1 MNEPNFYMFFLYNFD
16 LHNLSN
22 EKMLRSVAN
31 PFSEFRWSKINFQSI
46 EPSLYLRI
54 KDSTY
59 VKSSEITEE
68 THSFE
73 NDESEVV
80 EDLVTKLKK
89 VEIEKKEFQC
99 TLCSNKYKAPGY
111 LKAHMETKHQQP
123 KMEDN
128 KCIHCGKSF
137 SSEQACQKHME
148 KCHLKS
154 CKYCSFQCNTDE
166 DMKEHKKIHTTCEI
180 CGKDLL
186 FPSKLTRHM
195 TYHK

>member
-1 MNEPNFYMFFLYNFD
+1 M
-16 LHNLSN
+16 SN
-22 EKMLRSVAN
+22 EKILRSVAN
-31 PFSEFRWSKINFQSI
+31 PFSEFCWSKINFQSI

-73 NDESEVV
+73 SDES

-137 SSEQACQKHME
+137 LMSD
-148 KCHLKS
+148 HLKTHLGIYIGE
-154 CKYCSFQCNTDE
+154 KQ
-166 DMKEHKKIHTTCEI
+166 
-180 CGKDLL
+180 
-186 FPSKLTRHM
+186 P
-195 TYHK
+195 